1 MASIN
6 KKNMKIV
13 TRLIEAGFTTSKQV
27 SKLTLTDL
35 RKIPGLNNADIES
48 IIDFQ
53 EAIAGRCVYEFLIEA
68 EEADET

>member
-6 KKNMKIV
+6 KKNLKIV
-13 TRLIEAGFTTSKQV
+13 TRLIEAGFITSKQV

-48 IIDFQ
+48 LIDFQ
-53 EAIAGRCVYEFLIEA
+53 AAIANRTVYEFLIES
-68 EEADET
+68 EQADET

>member
-27 SKLTLTDL
+27 YKLTLADL
-35 RKIPGLNNADIES
+35 RKIPGLNNAEIET
-48 IIDFQ
+48 IIAFQ
-53 EAIAGRCVYEFLIEA
+53 EAIAGRCVYEFLIET